1 MSEPKSIVW
10 QTGTLTVQLVVGSD
24 EVVRVVSI
32 LPHDTWTAKQSPLS
46 SKQGTVPLFGVR
58 LNGEGNPSHKSSK
71 TLIGSYVSSRLKYQ
85 SHHEHSH
92 GQSKSLDVIAYD
104 EVSQISVT
112 ARLSAYLGIP
122 VIRSTATICNE
133 SQEDIVVDQLS
144 SLIVGALCEKPIS
157 CWLDYTLST
166 PTNSWFREA
175 QWRDE
180 SLPSVGLDDIGL
192 SELPDHHDAS
202 MAHHAVSNRGTFST
216 GTHLPVGLLKKND
229 SSETWLWQIES
240 SGSWRWELGDFQENV
255 YLALGGPTNKDHGW
269 KHRLPPGQSFTSVP
283 VALCHVLAHPDNAF
297 AALTE
302 YRRRIRRPHKDN
314 EELGLIFNDY
324 MNCLMGDP
332 TEEKV
337 MALVDPA
344 VKLGAQFFVIDCGWY
359 ADDSGWWDDV
369 GVWEPSTKRFPKG
382 LKSLLDHIRSKGLTP
397 GLWIE
402 PEVVGVRS
410 VVADML
416 PADAFF
422 QENGRRIV
430 EKGRYQL
437 DYRHPEVIQRMDKV
451 IDNLVLKYGVGYF
464 KFDYNIEVV
473 QGTDVNAF
481 SPADG
486 QLGHNRAYLE
496 WVGKLY
502 DRFPDLVIESCS
514 SGGQRMDYALL
525 AVHSLQSTS
534 DQQDPV
540 RYAAIAASAPTAVAP
555 EQSASWAYPQPD
567 WDNEKNAMT
576 VINSLLGRVHLSG
589 RIDLLSS
596 QQLDLVA
603 SGMLVY
609 KELRSDLAT
618 GLPFWPLG
626 LPRWH
631 DNWVALGITATSG
644 VRYLAVWR
652 RSGSNTV
659 SLPMPTLKGRDVE
672 AKLLYPESFEAS
684 THWDSD
690 KGTLSVRL
698 PLAACARLFR
708 LSPKT
713 ERVT

>member
-1 MSEPKSIVW
+1 MSEPKRIIW
-10 QTGTLTVQLVVGSD
+10 QTGTLTIHLVVGSD
-24 EVVRVVSI
+24 EIVRIVGI
-32 LPHDTWTAKQSPLS
+32 LPHNTWIAEQNLLS
-46 SKQGTVPLFGVR
+46 SKPGTVPLLGVR

-85 SHHEHSH
+85 SHHEHSD
-92 GQSKSLDVIAYD
+92 GQSKSLDVIMYD

-112 ARLSAYLGIP
+112 SRLSVYPGIP
-122 VIRSTATICNE
+122 VIRSTATIRNE
-133 SQEDIVVDQLS
+133 SQGVIVVDQLS

-192 SELPDHHDAS
+192 SELSDHHDAS
-202 MAHHAVSNRGTFST
+202 MAHHAISNRGTFST
-216 GTHLPVGLLKKND
+216 GTNLPIGLLKKND

-269 KHRLPPGQSFTSVP
+269 KHRLAPGQSFTSVP

-344 VKLGAQFFVIDCGWY
+344 VRLGAQFFVIDCGWY
-359 ADDSGWWDDV
+359 ADDCGWWDDV
-369 GVWEPSTKRFPKG
+369 GLWEPSTKRFPKG
-382 LKSLLDHIRSKGLTP
+382 LRSLFDHIRAKRLTP
-397 GLWIE
+397 GLWVE

-437 DYRHPEVIQRMDKV
+437 DYRHPEVIERMNKV

-473 QGTDVNAF
+473 QGTDINTF

-567 WDNEKNAMT
+567 WDDEKNAIT

-596 QQLDLVA
+596 HQLDLVA

-609 KELRSDLAT
+609 KQLRSDLTT
-618 GLPFWPLG
+618 GHPFWPLG
-626 LPRWH
+626 LPKWH
-631 DNWVALGITATSG
+631 DNWLGLGIAATSG

-652 RSGSNTV
+652 RSSSSTV
-659 SLPMPTLKGRDVE
+659 SLPIPSLKSREVE
-672 AKLLYPESFEAS
+672 VKLLYPETFEANAQ
-684 THWDSD
+684 WDSD
-690 KGTLSVRL
+690 KGTLLVCL
-698 PLAACARLFR
+698 PSAPCARLFR
-708 LSPKT
+708 LSPI
-713 ERVT
+713 

>member
-32 LPHDTWTAKQSPLS
+32 LPHDTWTAKQGPLS

-112 ARLSAYLGIP
+112 ARLSAYPGIP

-410 VVADML
+410 VVANML

-626 LPRWH
+626 LPKWH

-652 RSGSNTV
+652 RSGSDTV